1 MSDTNESRGSGDTS
15 NEPQGDPWLPARSA
29 MVQKQLQERGIRDHR
44 VLKAMFD
51 VPRHAF
57 VMPGMQL
64 HAYEDRPLDIGWG
77 QTISQPYMVGL
88 MTELLRLTPEAKV
101 LDIGTGSGY
110 QAAVLSLL
118 ASRVITVER
127 HERLAAT
134 AAFRL
139 ESLGYSNVTVV
150 VGDGSLG
157 YPLEAPYDAILVAAG
172 APRVS
177 ETLKRQL
184 ATGGR
189 LVCPVGPME
198 AQMLLRVT
206 RTPEGF
212 TEERSIDCR
221 FVPLIGDEGWHLEG
235 EGR

>member
-1 MSDTNESRGSGDTS
+1 MVDANESRGSEETS
-15 NEPQGDPWLPARSA
+15 PDPQVDPWFLARRD
-29 MVQKQLQERGIRDHR
+29 MVQRQLVERGIRDPR
-44 VLKAMFD
+44 VLRAMLQ

-64 HAYEDRPLDIGWG
+64 RAYEDRPLDIGWG

-88 MTELLRLTPEAKV
+88 MTELLRLTPEARV

-110 QAAVLSLL
+110 QAAVLSRL
-118 ASRVITVER
+118 ASQVVTVER

-139 ESLGYSNVTVV
+139 ESLGYSNVKVV

-157 YPLEAPYDAILVAAG
+157 YPLEAPYDGILVAAG
-172 APRVS
+172 APRIS

-189 LVCPVGPME
+189 LVCPVGPLE
-198 AQMLLRVT
+198 AQTLLRVT

-212 TEERSIDCR
+212 VEEKSIDCR
-221 FVPLIGDEGWHLEG
+221 FVPLIGDEGWPPEDEG
-235 EGR
+235 L